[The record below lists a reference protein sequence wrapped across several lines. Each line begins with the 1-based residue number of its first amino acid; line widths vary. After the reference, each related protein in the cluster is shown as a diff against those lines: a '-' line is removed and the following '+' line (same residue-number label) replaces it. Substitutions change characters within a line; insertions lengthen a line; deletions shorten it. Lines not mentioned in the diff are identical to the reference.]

1 MEAVLTRSGGTT
13 REYLNRFLVGTVVLR
28 LLLFLSI
35 FLFSSI
41 VPRTVQSETVPGT
54 IDGQLSVNLNGSSS
68 YTLPLSLPSGAAG
81 MAPKLFL
88 SYDSNSGPGQFGLGW
103 SLSGASSIS
112 RINRTAFIDGHPEA
126 VLFDDTLDA
135 VSLDGARLVTAPE
148 GGPYLAKSVDDQTRV
163 WRQGQG
169 YVAKTKAGLTLYF
182 GETEDSRIKTSGG
195 KVLTWALSRIE
206 DTFGNQIIFLYVQRA
221 GDWGIKKVF
230 WTVPRGRLSDTEI
243 ADEGLLQANSFAS
256 LEVEYLVTGT
266 VYSFGFVGGQKT
278 ARSLL
283 AERIVVRSGN

>member
-135 VSLDGARLVTAPE
+135 VS
-148 GGPYLAKSVDDQTRV
+148 
-163 WRQGQG
+163 
-169 YVAKTKAGLTLYF
+169 
-182 GETEDSRIKTSGG
+182 
-195 KVLTWALSRIE
+195 
-206 DTFGNQIIFLYVQRA
+206 
-221 GDWGIKKVF
+221 
-230 WTVPRGRLSDTEI
+230 
-243 ADEGLLQANSFAS
+243 
-256 LEVEYLVTGT
+256 
-266 VYSFGFVGGQKT
+266 
-278 ARSLL
+278 
-283 AERIVVRSGN
+283 